1 MRQKIFSLSFIYS
14 GQLSN
19 IVYLWGV
26 FRQGN
31 DYQMSVRD
39 LLYSMNRDTKPS
51 LKSLDYTNPQSEKF
65 CTNGGNKRP
74 LLPPREVVDQ
84 QRSLQSRT
92 CNIVCEVTKV
102 PRETSQ
108 QLKPFSHWLMLMF
121 MGPPSGEH
129 WSTMLCMAELEKEN
143 HCSLKRKLLAK
154 DHVDK
159 PEDYWRKI

>member
-14 GQLSN
+14 GKWSN

-31 DYQMSVRD
+31 DYQMSARD

-92 CNIVCEVTKV
+92 CNSLRGYKSSQRNFSATKAFLTLANV
-102 PRETSQ
+102 NV
-108 QLKPFSHWLMLMF
+108 H
-121 MGPPSGEH
+121 GP
-129 WSTMLCMAELEKEN
+129 TIRRTLIN
-143 HCSLKRKLLAK
+143 HAVHGRVGKRKPLFSEK
-154 DHVDK
+154 
-159 PEDYWRKI
+159 KIAC